1 MMDRFRSLFTK
12 RGAIGLG
19 LIVAIVAAGI
29 GWKMGSGEAIGR
41 YLTAPVTLVAIEEK
55 LTALGAL

>member
-41 YLTAPVTLVAIEEK
+41 YLTAPVTLTTIPVGY
-55 LTALGAL
+55 L